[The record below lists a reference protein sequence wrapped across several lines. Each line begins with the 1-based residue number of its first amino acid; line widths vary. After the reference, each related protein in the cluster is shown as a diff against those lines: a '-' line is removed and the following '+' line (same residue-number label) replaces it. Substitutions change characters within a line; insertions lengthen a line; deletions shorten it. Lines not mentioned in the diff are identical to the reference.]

1 MREKKNV
8 SLAYY
13 KTGMGMVEVVRA
25 YVVATVKRGSEHRA
39 AEKIRRMAEVTEV
52 LVTYGLYDL
61 VIRIEAKSLG
71 HLDKVVTD
79 IRQME
84 EIEQTSTLV
93 GA

>member
-1 MREKKNV
+1 
-8 SLAYY
+8 L
-13 KTGMGMVEVVRA
+13 VEIVKA
-25 YVVATVKRGSEHRA
+25 YVVATVKKGMEHKI
-39 AEKIRRMAEVTEV
+39 AEKIQKIKEVTEV

-61 VIRIEAKSLG
+61 VVRIEAKSLG
-71 HLDKVVTD
+71 HLDKIVTD

>member
-1 MREKKNV
+1 MTQNV
-8 SLAYY
+8 
-13 KTGMGMVEVVRA
+13 KA
-25 YVVATVKRGSEHRA
+25 YVVATVKRGTEHKVA
-39 AEKIRRMAEVTEV
+39 KKIRKIKEVTEV

-71 HLDKVVTD
+71 HLDKIVTD